1 MNNARQ
7 VLDLAKRVF
16 LLMITAVNEL
26 LHFEY
31 FEAKGNFPGLR
42 ETQMSQRISEK
53 SVGASVLY
61 EDLKEAYICYSINS
75 EKLSLFSEKRIH
87 NYLSITFV
95 DNWKYQ

>member
-53 SVGASVLY
+53 SVSANVLY
-61 EDLKEAYICYSINS
+61 EELKEAYIST
-75 EKLSLFSEKRIH
+75 SLLGMDRD
-87 NYLSITFV
+87 LIT
-95 DNWKYQ
+95 NKK